1 VDTTKEREMNR
12 KVLYLIGIVILLI
25 FLAMRWL

>member
-1 VDTTKEREMNR
+1 VDTTKEHGMNR

-25 FLAMRWL
+25 FLLMQWL

>member
-1 VDTTKEREMNR
+1 VDTTKERDMNR

-25 FLAMRWL
+25 FLLTRWL

>member
-1 VDTTKEREMNR
+1 VDTTKECEMNR

-25 FLAMRWL
+25 FLLTQWL

>member
-1 VDTTKEREMNR
+1 VDTAKEREMNR

-25 FLAMRWL
+25 FLLTQWL